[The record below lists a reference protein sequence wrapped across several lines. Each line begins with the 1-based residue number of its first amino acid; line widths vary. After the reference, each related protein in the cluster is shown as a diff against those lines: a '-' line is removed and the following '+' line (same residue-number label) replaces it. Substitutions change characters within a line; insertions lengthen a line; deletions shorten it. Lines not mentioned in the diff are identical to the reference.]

1 MAIILKEHP
10 KIRNKKK
17 KIIEKYNSS
26 SHFYDK
32 RYKAIQEEKYE
43 FALQMYRFESKI
55 ILDMGCGTG
64 LFFEYFRNS
73 ILKQRKAKSLYVGL
87 DISWNMLIE
96 FKSKIL
102 DSHLI
107 QYTPNLILSDIECL
121 PFRDDIFHSIFTLT
135 CFQNLPGIQ
144 KGIIESLRVS
154 KNNADFKFSILKKK
168 LELKLLL
175 NILKSKIKDL
185 EVINIEGLEDI
196 IITGKIL
203 KEKLI

>member
-1 MAIILKEHP
+1 LATILKEHS
-10 KIRNKKK
+10 KIHNKKK

-43 FALQMYRFESKI
+43 IILQKYRVKGKN

-64 LFFEYFRNS
+64 LFFERFRNS
-73 ILKQRKAKSLYVGL
+73 LVEKGTINSNYVGL
-87 DISWNMLIE
+87 DISLNMLLE
-96 FKSKIL
+96 FKSKIV

-107 QYTPNLILSDIECL
+107 EYTPNLILSDIECL
-121 PFRDDIFHSIFTLT
+121 PFRDDIFHSIFALT
-135 CFQNLPGIQ
+135 SLQNLPSVQ
-144 KGIIESLRVS
+144 KGIMESLRVS
-154 KNNADFKFSILKKK
+154 KNNADFRFSILKKN
-168 LELKLLL
+168 LELKSLL

-185 EVINIEGLEDI
+185 KLIEIEELEDV

-203 KEKLI
+203 KQKVN